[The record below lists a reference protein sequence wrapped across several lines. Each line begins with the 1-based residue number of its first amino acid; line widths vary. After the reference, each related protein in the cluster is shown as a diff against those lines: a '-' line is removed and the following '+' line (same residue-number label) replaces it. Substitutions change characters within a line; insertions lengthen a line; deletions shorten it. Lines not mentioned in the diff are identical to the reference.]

1 MTLAVILI
9 TLVGHVYRHFYK
21 IFLIAKT
28 KNKHVPMSFYHTLL
42 YNDTNVYYT
51 QICKVNETNQAG
63 VLQSKVLL

>member
-1 MTLAVILI
+1 
-9 TLVGHVYRHFYK
+9 
-21 IFLIAKT
+21 
-28 KNKHVPMSFYHTLL
+28 MSFYHTLLYNDTKL

>member
-1 MTLAVILI
+1 MSTADD
-9 TLVGHVYRHFYK
+9 
-21 IFLIAKT
+21 IFINIFNCKNQKNIAKT

>member
-1 MTLAVILI
+1 
-9 TLVGHVYRHFYK
+9 
-21 IFLIAKT
+21 
-28 KNKHVPMSFYHTLL
+28 MSFYHTLL